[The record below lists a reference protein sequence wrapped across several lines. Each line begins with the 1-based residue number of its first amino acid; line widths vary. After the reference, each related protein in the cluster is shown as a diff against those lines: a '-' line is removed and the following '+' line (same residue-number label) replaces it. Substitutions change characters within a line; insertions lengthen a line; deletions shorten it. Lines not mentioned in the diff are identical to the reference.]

1 MKVLQLPSGEPVVIK
16 GVVRKKLFILLD
28 GDIAFR
34 ELPFIT
40 SKQSLKYHA
49 TDIDED
55 GELQEAGNE

>member
-1 MKVLQLPSGEPVVIK
+1 MRVLQLPSGEPVVIK
-16 GVVRKKLFILLD
+16 GVLRKKLFILLD

-49 TDIDED
+49 TDIDDD
-55 GELQEAGNE
+55 GELQEVNGE